1 MRSMTGFGRA
11 SAEHAG
17 SRLSVTVQTVNHRN
31 LDLVIRLPEAL
42 RSAEPDVR
50 ELLSG
55 RMSRGRCEVQVGLAE
70 SDSTRRPRLDAN
82 AVRAWLEAARPLVD
96 AGLVEPRITL
106 GDLAR
111 AGGAL
116 LGSPEPEDPIEV
128 LPAILE
134 LVAEAVG
141 QAVQARE
148 FEGERLAR
156 VLAERLEELE
166 RGVDAL
172 EARRGDAVARAAAAL
187 SARIAE
193 LAGASGV
200 TPERLAQEVAIL
212 ADRADVREEL
222 DRLRAHVEQFREIA
236 GASEPLGRR
245 LDFLVQEMLREL
257 NTLGAK
263 CRDVEMTRHALE
275 AKVVCEQMREQIQ
288 NVE

>member
-55 RMSRGRCEVQVGLAE
+55 RMSRGRCEVQVVLAE

>member
-11 SAEHAG
+11 SMDHDG
-17 SRLSVTVQTVNHRN
+17 SRLAVTVQTVNHRN

-50 ELLSG
+50 ELVSG
-55 RMSRGRCEVQVGLAE
+55 RMSRGRCEVQVVLAE
-70 SDSTRRPRLDAN
+70 SDSSRRPRLDAN

-111 AGGAL
+111 AGSAL

-128 LPAILE
+128 LPAMLE
-134 LVAEAVG
+134 LVEEAVG

-166 RGVDAL
+166 RGVAAL
-172 EARRGDAVARAAAAL
+172 EARRGDAVARAGAAL

-236 GASEPLGRR
+236 CASEPLGRR

>member
-1 MRSMTGFGRA
+1 MTVFGRA
-11 SAEHAG
+11 SADHEGA
-17 SRLSVTVQTVNHRN
+17 RLAVTVQTVNHRN

-42 RSAEPDVR
+42 RSAEPEVR

-55 RMSRGRCEVQVGLAE
+55 RISRGRCEIQIVVSEA
-70 SDSTRRPRLDAN
+70 DSSRRPRLDPI

-116 LGSPEPEDPIEV
+116 FGSPEPEDPVEV
-128 LPAILE
+128 LPAVLD
-134 LVAEAVG
+134 LVSQALG
-141 QAVQARE
+141 QALQARE

-156 VLAERLEELE
+156 VLADRLGELE

-172 EARRGDAVARAAAAL
+172 EARRGEAVERAATAL
-187 SARIAE
+187 RARVAE

-200 TPERLAQEVAIL
+200 SPERLAQEVAIL
-212 ADRADVREEL
+212 ADRVDVREEL
-222 DRLRAHVEQFREIA
+222 DRLRAHVEQFRELA
-236 GASEPLGRR
+236 GAAEPLGRR

-275 AKVVCEQMREQIQ
+275 AKVVCEQLREQIQ